1 MGPATVIKEFD
12 EIRLLVDLETT
23 DSFDTSI
30 KVSIP
35 AGTRGT
41 VVDLLGGWG
50 GYECDFLIGDPDGDE
65 YEFVTVTVREE
76 QCEPVPR

>member
-1 MGPATVIKEFD
+1 MIKEFD
-12 EIRLLVDLETT
+12 EIHLLVDLETT
-23 DSFDTSI
+23 DSFDTSVQ
-30 KVSIP
+30 VSLP

-50 GYECDFLIGDPDGDE
+50 GYECDFLIGDPDVDE

-76 QCEPVPR
+76 QCELVRQKQ